1 MGIRNSSVNSRVG
14 PIQLVEEPPQR
25 PAMDQSPIDPPKP
38 PTPALSSQSQTDL
51 SQRLTPETAN
61 PSRIDPPEPSIPAV
75 SNKFQIVW
83 LDCNVNEVDHAYHNS
98 LTRLQHLASSVHTF
112 TEGSE
117 CLEYLTTSTSNEK
130 MLMIISQEF
139 LPSIW
144 SRLRSLSQIHS
155 FYIISP
161 NGERKALLDQPDRR
175 VKGIFSKVQSIYGS
189 VKRDNVPCLPDS
201 LVMSIIPSGRYT
213 KKDFSYLNQLFVH
226 WMLVKM
232 IIRDLQFDRDSEIQ
246 AVKELAAMCRAKQF
260 ANEHESKMIDEFE
273 QNYHLHSPVWWY
285 TRDCFIA
292 PMLNQALLTRDIEVI
307 MRMSFFIK
315 GLFQQMESAHFDAQK
330 KARLPKFAY
339 LSQHVSNDDFE
350 KIKNTE
356 GNLLSVN
363 NFFKADSNYQASL
376 NLVRSIQS
384 NEAGVSLLFAMKV
397 DSKHASNPYISLE
410 KVSYSPEQ
418 GRFFLFSMHSVFRIT
433 AIKLLEE
440 GIYRIDL
447 LLTASNDEQI
457 VSLTHLLREETRT
470 THAWFKLAQLMS
482 IVKDYKHANEVY
494 LTLFDYA
501 ENDPLKMALIY
512 NEIGLLHD
520 EQGDYASALMYYQ
533 KAIDIR
539 QQELPPDH
547 FSLSVSYNNIGEV
560 QRQLGDYFNALDNHR
575 KTLLIKQKI
584 LPPNDPSLAT
594 TYNNIGLASESLGE
608 FASALSFYQ
617 KALDIKQ
624 QTLPAD
630 HQDLAITYNN
640 VGELHR
646 LMGNFPAAL
655 TNLEQA
661 MHIRLKKYRPK
672 DSSLAVPYN
681 NLGLIH
687 GDLGNY
693 STALSYIQKSLEI
706 KLETFRADHPSLAFS
721 YNNMGD
727 IQLQLGEY
735 ANALA
740 SYQKA
745 LKIQEKVFGG
755 NHPGVATTYT
765 HIGTVH
771 QAMGHYSEALSF
783 FERAVE
789 IRLKTLPAAH
799 PSLGTC
805 YNNIGHVSQL
815 MGKNSTA
822 LEYYRKTLK
831 LQKKALQHDHPSLA
845 TTYNNLADAQH
856 KLGNHNKALRLYKK
870 SLEIKQKSLP
880 ANHPTLATTYN
891 NFGVVYLSMKNYR
904 AALEFFKVA
913 LEAQTKMLSPNHP
926 NLAAGYSNM
935 GVTLQAT
942 KDYPNALEHF
952 EKALEIQEKSLRS
965 DHPDIAMTHNCLA
978 TVLVNLGDL
987 TKAMEHEQQAVEIA
1001 TASLPADHPHLKIF
1015 QNHLER
1021 ITFAVHSRQSQ
1032 DQ

>member
-1 MGIRNSSVNSRVG
+1 MGIRNSRVNGRVG
-14 PIQLVEEPPQR
+14 PIQLIEEPPQP

-51 SQRLTPETAN
+51 SQRLTPEMAN
-61 PSRIDPPEPSIPAV
+61 PPEPSILPV

-112 TEGSE
+112 TEGSD

-130 MLMIISQEF
+130 MLMIISQES
-139 LPSIW
+139 LPLIW
-144 SRLRSLSQIHS
+144 SRVRSLSQIHS

-161 NGERKALLDQPDRR
+161 NGERKAPLLDQPDRR
-175 VKGIFSKVQSIYGS
+175 VKGIFSKIQSIYGS
-189 VKRDNVPCLPDS
+189 VKRDNVPYFPDS

-213 KKDFSYLNQLFVH
+213 KKDFSHLNQLFVH

-246 AVKELAAMCRAKQF
+246 AVKELAAMCRAKEF
-260 ANEHESKMIDEFE
+260 ANEHESKIIDEFE

-285 TRDCFIA
+285 TRDYFIA

-363 NFFKADSNYQASL
+363 NFFKADPNYQASL

-384 NEAGVSLLFAMKV
+384 NQAGVSLLFAMKV
-397 DSKHASNPYISLE
+397 DSKYPSNQYISLE

-447 LLTASNDEQI
+447 LLTASKDEQI

-482 IVKDYKHANEVY
+482 IVKDYTHANEIY
-494 LTLFDYA
+494 LILFDYA

-533 KAIDIR
+533 KALDIR

-594 TYNNIGLASESLGE
+594 TYNNIGLTSESLGE

-630 HQDLAITYNN
+630 HPDLAITYNN

-661 MHIRLKKYRPK
+661 MHIRLKKYRPN

-693 STALSYIQKSLEI
+693 STALSCIQL
-706 KLETFRADHPSLAFS
+706 PSLAFD
-721 YNNMGD
+721 NMGD

-745 LKIQEKVFGG
+745 LKVQEKVFGG

-771 QAMGHYSEALSF
+771 QEMGHYSKALSF
-783 FERAVE
+783 YERAVE
-789 IRLKTLPAAH
+789 IRLKTVPAAH
-799 PSLGTC
+799 HSLGTC
-805 YNNIGHVSQL
+805 YNNIGHFSQL

-856 KLGNHNKALRLYKK
+856 KLGNHNKALSLYKK
-870 SLEIKQKSLP
+870 SLGIKQKSLP
-880 ANHPTLATTYN
+880 ADHPTLATTYN

-913 LEAQTKMLSPNHP
+913 LEAQTKTLSPNHP
-926 NLAAGYSNM
+926 SLAAGYSNM
-935 GVTLQAT
+935 GATLQAT

-965 DHPDIAMTHNCLA
+965 DHPDMAMTHNSLA
-978 TVLVNLGDL
+978 TVLVNLDDL

-1001 TASLPADHPHLKIF
+1001 TASLPADHPHLKILR
-1015 QNHLER
+1015 NYLER
-1021 ITFAVHSRQSQ
+1021 ITFAVQSRQSQ